1 MIYRNLHPTVF
12 AFVSL
17 IWAPEASALL
27 VEYPAGNAVL
37 GSPIEF
43 SLRASLA
50 PGEDASTLCIQ
61 ADVSQAD
68 VLVTPSKVRVQL
80 LSGNEVSQATIRISS
95 AVIVDEPVLNIVI
108 RYGCA
113 QKSIRKFIVFAD
125 PPNFT
130 PFKNTPAGVKPP
142 EVQNSSTKT
151 QDLGRLSSN
160 NFAALSAVD
169 NAAISK
175 TRPASR
181 DAKIST
187 ERATGGADRSAS
199 ATSLRVDK
207 PLMQS
212 QRLGTKTP
220 SKAPT
225 ARLQIDVAG
234 SAIDPTTKLRLSS
247 TLVTLPLQNT
257 LQRAEAAALWRVLGS
272 APEELQQ
279 DLMRL
284 QALQGEMLVLKNVST
299 QGQVEKRL
307 PAAQLKTIDDPYY
320 KNLLLYTLAAL
331 LALAILALLRV
342 YSSTRN
348 ISPTWWKARRE
359 ISETDDVA
367 PVVVTNDTPFKRAP
381 TRNEAPAV
389 AFAVAMAKTDTKVL
403 DRKNQ
408 EMVLRG
414 PSARPNESVFASLAY
429 QGNTRDVSVEEIFDI
444 QQQADFFI
452 SLGQHDQAIEVLKNH
467 IGENVQTS
475 PLIYLDLL
483 SLYHSKARNIDY
495 QELAK
500 EFTRLFNGVVPP
512 FEIFDEKTQGL
523 ESYPLLLRH
532 IESLW
537 HTDNAIDVIENLVFR
552 NDNRVNETL
561 DLEAYRELLLLH
573 SLAKDFAENERAT
586 SNLGFLSTKSN
597 SDADI
602 LETLSFVDL
611 PSAVQ
616 PAVSR
621 PQFSKLDPSNAES
634 IGAENQSSSSQKSVG
649 VRIGLDVDLSTP
661 AQRLSGAGVL
671 SKQPTY
677 RNLSKTNDDESIS
690 YAGPIE
696 FDLDVLNT
704 EIGKIKRTDTSQS

>member
-1 MIYRNLHPTVF
+1 MIHRNLHPTVF
-12 AFVSL
+12 AVVSL

-68 VLVTPSKVRVQL
+68 ALVTPSKVRVQL
-80 LSGNEVSQATIRISS
+80 LNGNEVSQATIRISS

-130 PFKNTPAGVKPP
+130 PFQNTLAGVKPP
-142 EVQNSSTKT
+142 EVQNSATKT

-225 ARLQIDVAG
+225 SRLQIDVAG

-272 APEELQQ
+272 APEEVQQ

-299 QGQVEKRL
+299 QGQAEKRL
-307 PAAQLKTIDDPYY
+307 PAAQLKTTDDPYY

-331 LALAILALLRV
+331 LAFAILALLRV

-367 PVVVTNDTPFKRAP
+367 PTVVTNDTPSKRAP
-381 TRNEAPAV
+381 TRNETPAV
-389 AFAVAMAKTDTKVL
+389 AVAVAMAKTDTTVL

-500 EFTRLFNGVVPP
+500 EFIRLFNGVVPP

-552 NDNRVNETL
+552 NDNHVNETL

-586 SNLGFLSTKSN
+586 SNLGSLSTESN
-597 SDADI
+597 LDADI
-602 LETLSFVDL
+602 LKMLLFVDL

-616 PAVSR
+616 PAALR
-621 PQFSKLDPSNAES
+621 PPFSKLDPSNAES
-634 IGAENQSSSSQKSVG
+634 IGNENQSSSSQKSVG
-649 VRIGLDVDLSTP
+649 VRSGRDIDLSTP

-677 RNLSKTNDDESIS
+677 RNSSKINDDGSS
-690 YAGPIE
+690 FHAGPIE
-696 FDLDVLNT
+696 FDLNVPST
-704 EIGKIKRTDTSQS
+704 EIGKIKRTDTSQI